1 MRDPESNET
10 QKLATLLELG
20 QVLSGTLN
28 LKHSLHRALE
38 ILEQRHGMFR
48 SAVMLLHDSELHIHA
63 SNGITA
69 EGQKA
74 RYRLGEGITGRVVES
89 RKPVVVP
96 QVSKEPLLL
105 NRAASRKGLKEE
117 LTFICVPILEGRK
130 TIGALGVDLVFK
142 KDRDYDRIVKFL
154 RVIASMIGQAVRVER
169 LVEAETQRLVAENT
183 HLREE
188 LRERYDFSNMVGSSG
203 GMRQVYEQVAQVAGT
218 NTSVL
223 IRGESGTG
231 KELIAHAIHYN
242 SPRANKPF
250 VKVSCAA
257 LPETLIESELFGHE
271 RGAFTGAIKE
281 RPGRFE
287 LAQGGTIFLDDIDDV
302 PLSMQVKLLRVLQNR
317 VVERLG
323 GTRQIPVDVRVV
335 TGSKRDLR
343 QMVAEG
349 KFRDDLF
356 YRLNVIPVNL
366 PPLRDRREDI
376 PILVDHFV
384 KRYFRQRGEE
394 PRAVSPAV
402 MQAFMRYPW
411 PGNVRELEN
420 ACERIAQTC
429 TCDTVRLGCV
439 PVSVLFHK
447 YAEDHQP
454 VIENHAHPSAVS
466 LDERLR
472 EVESNLITW
481 ALKVSGGNKSKAAE
495 LLSIKR
501 STLGDRIKK
510 LELTHLEATE
520 QQ

>member
-1 MRDPESNET
+1 MAASFTIDSVVV
-10 QKLATLLELG
+10 G
-20 QVLSGTLN
+20 
-28 LKHSLHRALE
+28 
-38 ILEQRHGMFR
+38 R
-48 SAVMLLHDSELHIHA
+48 SARMRAVFDFV
-63 SNGITA
+63 
-69 EGQKA
+69 
-74 RYRLGEGITGRVVES
+74 RVVADS
-89 RKPVVVP
+89 D
-96 QVSKEPLLL
+96 S
-105 NRAASRKGLKEE
+105 
-117 LTFICVPILEGRK
+117 
-130 TIGALGVDLVFK
+130 
-142 KDRDYDRIVKFL
+142 
-154 RVIASMIGQAVRVER
+154 
-169 LVEAETQRLVAENT
+169 
-183 HLREE
+183 
-188 LRERYDFSNMVGSSG
+188 
-203 GMRQVYEQVAQVAGT
+203 
-218 NTSVL
+218 SVL
-223 IRGESGTG
+223 VTGETGTG
-231 KELIAHAIHYN
+231 KELIANLIHQ
-242 SPRANKPF
+242 SSSRRHKPF
-250 VKVSCAA
+250 VAVSCAI
-257 LPETLIESELFGHE
+257 LSETLIESELFGHE

-343 QMVAEG
+343 QMVAAG

-402 MQAFMRYPW
+402 LQAFLRYPW

-454 VIENHAHPSAVS
+454 VVENHAHPSAVS
-466 LDERLR
+466 LDDRLR

-510 LELTHLEATE
+510 LELTHLETTE
-520 QQ
+520 Q